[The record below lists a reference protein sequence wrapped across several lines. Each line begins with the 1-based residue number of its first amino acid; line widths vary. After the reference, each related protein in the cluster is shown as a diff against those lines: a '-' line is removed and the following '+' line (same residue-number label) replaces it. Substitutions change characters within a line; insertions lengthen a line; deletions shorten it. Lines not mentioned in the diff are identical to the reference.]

1 MAVRFTNGPAAPTT
15 GPDAQHRIVGIVYL
29 P

>member
-1 MAVRFTNGPAAPTT
+1 MSVRFANGPAAPTV
-15 GPDAQHRIVGIVYL
+15 GPDAQHRITKFIYM